1 MKHLARFLLFAI
13 ALTMVCNTASAQ
25 RRKRT
30 AAKGLSAADFKP
42 HTKAADS
49 LIGEYRFDEATSLL
63 ESDIASA
70 KGLGLP
76 YGNLQKLLDR
86 ATLGNN
92 MVEVVEKVTI
102 VDSFVVDVNNVLDA
116 IAIDANCGRLLTA
129 QQTKQLVGTK
139 QSPTG
144 SGYVNN
150 FCDHT
155 IFCQSG
161 KGGIVSLFESDK
173 FGDSWSAPKPLEG
186 LLDSSAVRGY
196 PFLLPDGKTL
206 YFASKDSTSLGGY
219 DIFLTRYDSE
229 TKSYLKPQN
238 VGMPFNSPF
247 NDYLMVY
254 DEVNDLG
261 WFVSDRFQPEGK
273 VCVYVFL
280 PTTMRQTY
288 TDLDN
293 NSLLQLAA
301 LRNIRMTQK
310 GNDKLVADAKVR
322 LKGASSKKESSDSGN
337 TFSFDVAYGTHYNDI
352 KQFKNEEARKYAQEW
367 TELNEKYNKLISL
380 LKENRKRYED
390 SPSQA
395 ERKAM
400 ATIILQQEKEV
411 EVLNEKI
418 YELANMA
425 RKAEMQK

>member
-1 MKHLARFLLFAI
+1 
-13 ALTMVCNTASAQ
+13 MVCNTASAQ

-30 AAKGLSAADFKP
+30 AAKGLSATDFKP

-49 LIGEYRFDEATSLL
+49 LIGEYRFDEAISLL

-86 ATLGNN
+86 ATFGNN
-92 MVEVVEKVTI
+92 MFEVVEKVTL
-102 VDSFVVDVNNVLDA
+102 VDSFVVDLDNVLDA

-139 QSPTG
+139 QPPTG

-196 PFLLPDGKTL
+196 PFLLPDGTTL

-280 PTTMRQTY
+280 PNTMRQTY
-288 TDLDN
+288 TGIDN

-322 LKGASSKKESSDSGN
+322 LKGASSKKESSNSSN

-352 KQFKNEEARKYAQEW
+352 TQFKNEEARKYAQEW

-400 ATIILQQEKEV
+400 ATIILRQEKEV

>member
-30 AAKGLSAADFKP
+30 AAKGLSATDFKP

-49 LIGEYRFDEATSLL
+49 LIGEYRFDEAISLL

-86 ATLGNN
+86 ATFGNN
-92 MVEVVEKVTI
+92 MFEVVEKVTL
-102 VDSFVVDVNNVLDA
+102 VDSFVVDLDNVLDA

-139 QSPTG
+139 QPPTG

-196 PFLLPDGKTL
+196 PFLLPDGTTL

-280 PTTMRQTY
+280 PNTMRQTY
-288 TDLDN
+288 TGIDN

-322 LKGASSKKESSDSGN
+322 LKGASSKKESSNSSN

-352 KQFKNEEARKYAQEW
+352 TQFKNEEARKYAQEW

-400 ATIILQQEKEV
+400 ATIILRQEKEV

>member
-1 MKHLARFLLFAI
+1 MLFAI

-30 AAKGLSAADFKP
+30 AAKGLSATDFKP

-49 LIGEYRFDEATSLL
+49 LIGEYRFDEAISLL

-86 ATLGNN
+86 ATFGNN
-92 MVEVVEKVTI
+92 MFEVVEKVTL
-102 VDSFVVDVNNVLDA
+102 VDSFVVDLDNVLDA

-139 QSPTG
+139 QPPTG

-196 PFLLPDGKTL
+196 PFLLPDGTTL

-280 PTTMRQTY
+280 PNTMRQTY
-288 TDLDN
+288 TGIDN

-322 LKGASSKKESSDSGN
+322 LKGASSKKESSNSSN

-352 KQFKNEEARKYAQEW
+352 TQFKNEEARKYAQEW

-400 ATIILQQEKEV
+400 ATIILRQEKEV